1 MYSEEIL
8 TIWQED
14 KNPEN
19 PLIEAQ
25 SRNLFKQFIVQSLS
39 EVQSILAIVNGLE
52 ISKNKQGDLDT
63 AYRKNHT
70 ILGFAK
76 ILRIQKMIHLTSILD
91 FIFDFARKENSVSKY
106 SVDYLI
112 KLILNSEVKVLNQLS
127 DAGFIKEDIS
137 LLVEESKV
145 YLSKPLE
152 IWNERQK
159 QNQIVFAKKS
169 YTIPTPYKSE
179 EAETSAQNTNNPSE
193 QTFLKEKSTSIIK
206 DTATQQTQSEK
217 INDEPEDLNIP
228 IEKVSLISDF
238 YEESYEN
245 LSKIANRLV
254 DLESNPDSLEIIN
267 ELFRSV
273 HTVKG
278 GARLLKIVKIE
289 KLSHAVENLLDLL
302 RNQKM
307 EVTPVYIDYLLEAR
321 TAISEMIEEVAS
333 KGPIRTRIA
342 PLVRKLNEACG
353 IGLPESTPREEKP
366 RQETP
371 KEVQK
376 EPVKEVAVKSELSA
390 PVNTKSENIIVKEKE
405 PVVRIKDRQIESIR
419 VSIDKLDEVINT
431 ASELSISRIQFQE
444 QIANISRMTRDIKR
458 SLVNSEEFESKKL
471 LERISRSNQTLIS
484 ELKSQLEK
492 SGANIPESTLYDLVY
507 RFHNEMKSEISRNE
521 LSQQEELTLILISFQ
536 ELKNSMMK
544 NVENL
549 ETLTSKL
556 QNEVMNFRMVPIAT
570 LFERFPSLIRD
581 MARQAG
587 KKVKMVLYGQETELD
602 RVMINTLLD
611 PLLHILRNSIDHGL
625 EEPADR
631 VKAGKNETGSI
642 HLSAYYQGSHA
653 VIEIK
658 DDGRG
663 IDTDAVLKRAI
674 ERGLVTEER
683 LSHISQKEI
692 LEFIFAPGFSTAE
705 KVTELSGRGV
715 GMDVV
720 MSTIKS
726 LQGSIDIQTKKG
738 QGTSLFLKIPLTLAV
753 VRVLLFES
761 GSQLLAFPMTNV
773 DEILTVSRD
782 EIESVGSKL
791 LYHLRSEVISLVPIS
806 DLLGISQPVFFKEEI
821 PVIILSDGVQKV
833 GLIVDSLLGRQEIVI
848 KNLGNLL
855 KKVPFIMGCTILSD
869 RRLVLILNPRE
880 LIEVATQTVAAL
892 DSRDNKLEN
901 KTPFLKM
908 LKKEDPVSIL
918 VVDDSPMQR
927 KSIKSILT
935 RAGYIVDEA
944 ENGFDALKM
953 VRVKKYSLFCV
964 DLVMPLMDGFDLVTR
979 LKSLPLY
986 KSIPVI
992 VITSKNSTEDKERG
1006 LKIGASEFLE
1016 KPVDPD
1022 LLTDLAKR
1030 YIGVE

>member
-8 TIWQED
+8 TIWQDD
-14 KNPEN
+14 KSPEN
-19 PLIEAQ
+19 PLIDPMG
-25 SRNLFKQFIVQSLS
+25 RKLFKQFLTQSLS
-39 EVQSILAIVNGLE
+39 EVQSILKIVTSLE
-52 ISKNKQGDLDT
+52 ISKNKQQDLDQI
-63 AYRKNHT
+63 YRKNHN
-70 ILGFAK
+70 ILGFSK
-76 ILRIQKMIHLTSILD
+76 ILKIQKLTHLTSLLD

-112 KLILNSEVKVLNQLS
+112 KLILNSEMKVLNQLN
-127 DAGFIKEDIS
+127 DTGFIKEDIS
-137 LLVEESKV
+137 LLIEEAKV

-152 IWNERQK
+152 IWNERHRQT
-159 QNQIVFAKKS
+159 QANFAKKA
-169 YTIPTPYKSE
+169 YTIPSSQPSIKE
-179 EAETSAQNTNNPSE
+179 EIAHIVDNPPVSSQPQKETQINNSMLQIPE
-193 QTFLKEKSTSIIK
+193 
-206 DTATQQTQSEK
+206 AEK
-217 INDEPEDLNIP
+217 INDEPEELNIP
-228 IEKVSLISDF
+228 IEKISLISDF

-254 DLESNPDSLEIIN
+254 DLESNTDSLEIIN

-278 GARLLKIVKIE
+278 GARLLKIIKIE
-289 KLSHAVENLLDLL
+289 KLSHSVENLLDLL
-302 RNQKM
+302 RNQKLQ
-307 EVTPVYIDYLLEAR
+307 VTAVHIDYLLEAR
-321 TAISEMIEEVAS
+321 SAISEMIEEVAS
-333 KGPIRTRIA
+333 KGPIRIRIA
-342 PLVRKLNEACG
+342 PLVTKLNLACG
-353 IGLPESTPREEKP
+353 IGTLESTNSNLNTVSNEN
-366 RQETP
+366 T
-371 KEVQK
+371 
-376 EPVKEVAVKSELSA
+376 EPVKKEETEIKLKQDLPLEVSKQEQ
-390 PVNTKSENIIVKEKE
+390 IIVKEKE
-405 PVVRIKDRQIESIR
+405 PVVRMKERQVESIR

-444 QIANISRMTRDIKR
+444 QIANISRMSRDIKR
-458 SLVNSEEFESKKL
+458 SLVNAEELDSKKL
-471 LERISRSNQTLIS
+471 LERISKSNQILIS
-484 ELKSQLEK
+484 ELKLQIEK
-492 SGANIPESTLYDLVY
+492 NGSNLPESVLFDMVY
-507 RFHNEMKSEISRNE
+507 RFHNEIKAEISRNE
-521 LSQQEELTLILISFQ
+521 LSQHEELTLLLISFQ

-556 QNEVMNFRMVPIAT
+556 QNEVMNFRMVPIST
-570 LFERFPSLIRD
+570 LFERFPSLVRD

-587 KKVKMVLYGQETELD
+587 KKLKIVLYGQETELD

-625 EEPADR
+625 EEPPER
-631 VKAGKNETGSI
+631 IQNGKNETGTI
-642 HLSAYYQGSHA
+642 NLSAYYQGSYA

-663 IDTDAVLKRAI
+663 IDIDAVLKRAI
-674 ERGLVTEER
+674 ERGLVTEDR
-683 LSHISQKEI
+683 VSFLSQKEI
-692 LEFIFAPGFSTAE
+692 IEFIFSPGFSTAE
-705 KVTELSGRGV
+705 KLTEMSGRGV

-726 LQGSIDIQTKKG
+726 LQGSIDVQTKKG
-738 QGTSLFLKIPLTLAV
+738 QGTTLFLKIPLTLAV
-753 VRVLLFES
+753 VRVLLFET

-773 DEILTVSRD
+773 DEILTVSRE
-782 EIESVGSKL
+782 EIETVGSKF

-806 DLLGISQPVFFKEEI
+806 ELLNIPHPAFIKEEI
-821 PVIILSDGVQKV
+821 PVIILSDGTQKV
-833 GLIVDSLLGRQEIVI
+833 GLIVDSLWGRQEIVI

-880 LIEVATQTVAAL
+880 LIEVATIEK
-892 DSRDNKLEN
+892 DKLEL
-901 KTPFLKM
+901 KLPAFKM
-908 LKKEDPVSIL
+908 LKKENPISIL

-935 RAGYIVDEA
+935 RAGYLVDEA
-944 ENGFDALKM
+944 ENGFEAMKL
-953 VRVKKYSLFCV
+953 VRIKKYSLFCI
-964 DLVMPLMDGFDLVTR
+964 DLVMPLMDGFDLVSR

-1006 LKIGASEFLE
+1006 LKIGANEFLE

-1022 LLTDLAKR
+1022 TLTDLVKR

>member
-8 TIWQED
+8 TIWLDD
-14 KNPEN
+14 KSPEN
-19 PLIEAQ
+19 PLIDPQ
-25 SRNLFKQFIVQSLS
+25 SRKLFKQFLTQSIS
-39 EVQSILAIVNGLE
+39 EVQKILQVVTGLE
-52 ISKNKQGDLDT
+52 ISKNKQQDLDLI
-63 AYRKNHT
+63 YRKNHT

-76 ILRIQKMIHLTSILD
+76 ILKIQKLIHLTSLLD

-112 KLILNSEVKVLNQLS
+112 KLILNSEMKVLNQLN
-127 DAGFIKEDIS
+127 DTGFIKEDIS
-137 LLVEESKV
+137 LLVEEAKV

-152 IWNERQK
+152 IWIERHK
-159 QNQIVFAKKS
+159 QTQANFAKKS
-169 YTIPTPYKSE
+169 YTIPST
-179 EAETSAQNTNNPSE
+179 QPS
-193 QTFLKEKSTSIIK
+193 LKEEIIAHSLDIAQPISQTK
-206 DTATQQTQSEK
+206 KESLIGGVATNIPETEK

-254 DLESNPDSLEIIN
+254 DLESTPDSLEIIN
-267 ELFRSV
+267 ELFRFV

-289 KLSHAVENLLDLL
+289 KLSHSVENLLDLL
-302 RNQKM
+302 RNQKF
-307 EVTPVYIDYLLEAR
+307 EVTPVHIDYLLEAR
-321 TAISEMIEEVAS
+321 SAISEMIEEVAS

-353 IGLPESTPREEKP
+353 IGLPAPTTQPVSKIESSEL
-366 RQETP
+366 
-371 KEVQK
+371 K
-376 EPVKEVAVKSELSA
+376 EPTSEKQTDISVKQELS
-390 PVNTKSENIIVKEKE
+390 PTIPKQDQIVTKEKE
-405 PVVRIKDRQIESIR
+405 PVVRIKERQVESIR

-444 QIANISRMTRDIKR
+444 QITNISRMTRDIKR
-458 SLVNSEEFESKKL
+458 SLVNAEEFDSKKL
-471 LERISRSNQTLIS
+471 LERISRSNETLIS
-484 ELKSQLEK
+484 EIKSQLGK
-492 SGANIPESTLYDLVY
+492 NGSTIADNVLTDLVY
-507 RFHNEMKSEISRNE
+507 RFFNEMKAEVSRNE
-521 LSQQEELTLILISFQ
+521 LSQSEELTLLLISFQ

-556 QNEVMNFRMVPIAT
+556 QNEVMNFRMVPIST
-570 LFERFPSLIRD
+570 LFERFPSLVRD

-587 KKVKMVLYGQETELD
+587 KKLKMVLYGQETELD

-625 EEPADR
+625 EEPVDR
-631 VKAGKNETGSI
+631 IKAGKNETGI
-642 HLSAYYQGSHA
+642 INLSAYYQGSYA

-683 LSHISQKEI
+683 VSSLSQKEI
-692 LEFIFAPGFSTAE
+692 IEFIFAPGFSTAE
-705 KVTELSGRGV
+705 KLTEMSGRGV

-726 LQGSIDIQTKKG
+726 LQGSIEVQTKRG
-738 QGTSLFLKIPLTLAV
+738 QGTTLFLKIPLTLAV
-753 VRVLLFES
+753 VRVLLFET

-773 DEILTVSRD
+773 DEILTVSRE
-782 EIESVGSKL
+782 EIETVGSKF

-806 DLLGISQPVFFKEEI
+806 ELLNIPHLAFFKEEI

-880 LIEVATQTVAAL
+880 LIDVAIREK
-892 DSRDNKLEN
+892 DKLEN
-901 KTPFLKM
+901 KPSSFKM
-908 LKKEDPVSIL
+908 LKKEDPLSIL

-927 KSIKSILT
+927 KSIKSILA
-935 RAGYIVDEA
+935 RAGYLVDEA
-944 ENGFDALKM
+944 ENGFEAMKM

-964 DLVMPLMDGFDLVTR
+964 DLVMPLMDGFDLVSR

-1006 LKIGASEFLE
+1006 LKIGANEFLE

-1022 LLTDLAKR
+1022 LLTDLVKR
-1030 YIGVE
+1030 YIGIE

>member
-8 TIWQED
+8 TIWQDD
-14 KNPEN
+14 KAPEN
-19 PLIEAQ
+19 PLIDPQ
-25 SRNLFKQFIVQSLS
+25 SRKLFKQFLTESLS
-39 EVQSILAIVNGLE
+39 EVQAILRIVTALE
-52 ISKNKQGDLDT
+52 ISKNKQQDLDLI
-63 AYRKNHT
+63 YRKNHT
-70 ILGFAK
+70 ILGFAR
-76 ILRIQKMIHLTSILD
+76 ILKIQKLIHLTSLLD

-112 KLILNSEVKVLNQLS
+112 KLILNSEMKVLNQLN
-127 DAGFIKEDIS
+127 DTGFIKDDIS
-137 LLVEESKV
+137 LLVEEAKV

-152 IWNERQK
+152 IWIERHK
-159 QNQIVFAKKS
+159 QTQANFTKKS
-169 YTIPTPYKSE
+169 YTIPST
-179 EAETSAQNTNNPSE
+179 QPS
-193 QTFLKEKSTSIIK
+193 LKEEIIAHNIDNAQLTLQHKK
-206 DTATQQTQSEK
+206 DSQVNNFTVGVIPEAEK

-228 IEKVSLISDF
+228 IEKISLISDF

-254 DLESNPDSLEIIN
+254 DLESTPDSPEIIN
-267 ELFRSV
+267 ELFRFV

-289 KLSHAVENLLDLL
+289 KLSHSVENLLDLL
-302 RNQKM
+302 RNKKF
-307 EVTPVYIDYLLEAR
+307 EVTPVHIDYLLEAR
-321 TAISEMIEEVAS
+321 SAISEMIEEVAS

-353 IGLPESTPREEKP
+353 IGLPAPTTAAVSKIESSEL
-366 RQETP
+366 
-371 KEVQK
+371 K
-376 EPVKEVAVKSELSA
+376 EPTPEKQNEISVKQELS
-390 PVNTKSENIIVKEKE
+390 PTVPKQDQVVLKEKE
-405 PVVRIKDRQIESIR
+405 PVVRIKDRQVESIR

-444 QIANISRMTRDIKR
+444 QITNISRMTRDIKR
-458 SLVNSEEFESKKL
+458 SLVNAEEFDSKKL
-471 LERISRSNQTLIS
+471 LERISRSNETLIS
-484 ELKSQLEK
+484 ELKSQFGKNGSSISDSIL
-492 SGANIPESTLYDLVY
+492 NDLVY
-507 RFHNEMKSEISRNE
+507 RFHNEMKTEVSRNE
-521 LSQQEELTLILISFQ
+521 LSQSEELTLLLISFQ

-556 QNEVMNFRMVPIAT
+556 QNEVMNFRMVPIST
-570 LFERFPSLIRD
+570 LFERFPSLVRD

-587 KKVKMVLYGQETELD
+587 KKLKMVLYGQETELD

-631 VKAGKNETGSI
+631 IKAGKNETGI
-642 HLSAYYQGSHA
+642 INLSAYYQGSYA

-663 IDTDAVLKRAI
+663 IDTEAVLKRAI

-683 LSHISQKEI
+683 INSLSQKEI
-692 LEFIFAPGFSTAE
+692 IDFIFAPGFSTAE
-705 KVTELSGRGV
+705 KLTEMSGRGV

-726 LQGSIDIQTKKG
+726 LQGSIEVQTKRG
-738 QGTSLFLKIPLTLAV
+738 QGTTLFLKIPLTLAV
-753 VRVLLFES
+753 VRVLLFET
-761 GSQLLAFPMTNV
+761 GTQLLAFPMTNV
-773 DEILTVSRD
+773 DEILTVSRE
-782 EIESVGSKL
+782 EIETVGSKF

-806 DLLGISQPVFFKEEI
+806 ELLNIPHPAFFKEEI

-880 LIEVATQTVAAL
+880 LIEVATRE
-892 DSRDNKLEN
+892 RDKLEN
-901 KTPFLKM
+901 KPPAFKM
-908 LKKEDPVSIL
+908 LKKEDPLSIL

-927 KSIKSILT
+927 KSIKTVLA
-935 RAGYIVDEA
+935 RAGYLVDEA
-944 ENGFDALKM
+944 ENGFEAMKM

-964 DLVMPLMDGFDLVTR
+964 DLVMPLMDGFDLVSR

-1006 LKIGASEFLE
+1006 LKIGANEFLE

-1022 LLTDLAKR
+1022 LLTDLVKR
-1030 YIGVE
+1030 YIGIE